1 MQLFGTAQ
9 TALSLPTA
17 RMHAPGSP
25 FGAHGPQAAPTPEHI
40 WNSAAAMEMSVV
52 DVAGVGG
59 GTYVVDV
66 VTVTVVGGVG
76 A

>member
-25 FGAHGPQAAPTPEHI
+25 FGAHGPQAAPTPEHG
-40 WNSAAAMEMSVV
+40 WNSTGAIEMSVV
-52 DVAGVGG
+52 DVAGTVGG
-59 GTYVVDV
+59 GT
-66 VTVTVVGGVG
+66 
-76 A
+76 